1 MEINI
6 NQILQ
11 QGIDCGASDI
21 FVVAGLP
28 LTFKVQ
34 GEQHRMQEQG
44 SLSPQDTQN
53 FAAAIYRWA
62 GREAVC
68 VQGSATDDDFSFSLA
83 GVGRFRVNL
92 YRQRGSIGAV
102 VRVSRFGLPT
112 GTQLPAAQL
121 AAAAHA
127 DKKRGGSG
135 ITVVVPSALGAAECR
150 RLTLEELDEW
160 IADGVP
166 GTAEPC

>member
-34 GEQHRMQEQG
+34 GEQHRMQAQG

-53 FAAAIYRWA
+53 FCCSHLPA
-62 GREAVC
+62 GRA
-68 VQGSATDDDFSFSLA
+68 
-83 GVGRFRVNL
+83 
-92 YRQRGSIGAV
+92 
-102 VRVSRFGLPT
+102 
-112 GTQLPAAQL
+112 
-121 AAAAHA
+121 
-127 DKKRGGSG
+127 
-135 ITVVVPSALGAAECR
+135 
-150 RLTLEELDEW
+150 
-160 IADGVP
+160 
-166 GTAEPC
+166 